1 MRYPLNAHRKELAAA
16 EGARER
22 EKELVKE
29 IQELKPHSDPSTI
42 KNDDEFQFKPVS
54 LNEELNALAIVGESV
69 AKVIKTPVPPVFHF
83 LYRNLSSK
91 WRKAFALASQLQERE
106 IANGIKRRR
115 NGEAMKCALDEISV
129 REEAMAKKEGRA
141 PDYHSQVITSEVSDT
156 AEFINIMLMR
166 RSQVDDVPDR
176 RTRNYLFSN
185 TMGSELH

>member
-1 MRYPLNAHRKELAAA
+1 MDIIICAAF
-16 EGARER
+16 GLDT
-22 EKELVKE
+22 EKTQLVKE
-29 IQELKPHSDPSTI
+29 IQELKPHSDPATI

-69 AKVIKTPVPPVFHF
+69 AKVIKTPAPLVFHF

-129 REEAMAKKEGRA
+129 REEALAKKEGRK
-141 PDYHSQVITSEVSDT
+141 PDYYSQVITSEVSDT
-156 AEFINIMLMR
+156 TKFINSMLMHP
-166 RSQVDDVPDR
+166 SQVDDVPDR
-176 RTRNYLFSN
+176 RTRNYLFGN
-185 TMGSELH
+185 AMGPELHQR